1 MHRSQDCVERY
12 AIHEAAT
19 NLGLKLALSFSV
31 IILTAMAASLYS
43 LSTQRQVRKQLLE
56 ITGNASRLD
65 QARQITI
72 ALANMRSGMRGITL
86 FALQNNTDQLNK
98 TRRAF
103 EASAA
108 QIRLAAQKIQGD
120 DLTQEDRAAVSAILS
135 GVDQWQENFPE
146 FVSLCVS
153 AHVEEAHQ
161 ITLKKTTPIMDVLQR
176 SALQFGEANHSRQDA
191 AETAAKAALQ
201 RNERLTEVFVGGFM
215 ALLLLVG
222 AAVYALIRGL
232 FQTLKG
238 MAETLAR
245 GAELGGKRG
254 FGALVIQPGAS
265 SRIFAASRVT
275 RNDRGFHRG
284 DHCTDE
290 TKLRA
295 SPGMFSADGSR
306 AGDWQ
311 RGHRSDRAACGDHEG
326 HQDSE

>member
-1 MHRSQDCVERY
+1 
-12 AIHEAAT
+12 
-19 NLGLKLALSFSV
+19 
-31 IILTAMAASLYS
+31 
-43 LSTQRQVRKQLLE
+43 
-56 ITGNASRLD
+56 
-65 QARQITI
+65 
-72 ALANMRSGMRGITL
+72 MRSGMRGITL

-98 TRRAF
+98 ARGAF

-108 QIRLAAQKIQGD
+108 QIRVAAQKIQGD

-176 SALQFGEANHSRQDA
+176 SALQLGEANHSRQDA

-201 RNERLTEVFVGGFM
+201 RNERLTEVFVGAFT

-222 AAVYALIRGL
+222 AAVYVMIRGL
-232 FQTLKG
+232 FRTLKG
-238 MAETLAR
+238 MAETLAM
-245 GAELGGKRG
+245 GAEQVANAGSELSSSSQ
-254 FGALVIQPGAS
+254 ALAQGS
-265 SRIFAASRVT
+265 SPASRVT